1 MSEEDPSFDA
11 AAAAAEETPAS
22 ELPQLSPEPQEGF
35 AGFAVLFVAFVLAIL
50 FLQRS
55 RKKRSTDGEAPE
67 PAKKGETPTKGAAK
81 GETPTKGAAKSAPPT
96 KAATPSAAAADG
108 ADGDPSCCAMCAT
121 EMPQL
126 TWRNAERQRLFCCGA
141 SLCKGCFDETA
152 QKVASSA
159 VDDGTAEDVPSCPQ
173 CSGSL
178 LMSDSVQMEKLREH
192 AEAGKAWAQYEL
204 GSRCESGNQGV
215 TQELADAAYWY
226 ELANEQGYPLAPAS
240 LGACLLIGWEGTEKD
255 YARAKKVLQP
265 AAKKG
270 DARAQRF
277 LAQIFDG
284 GLGVPP
290 SQSDSILWLERA
302 AEQGFAQG
310 QADLGYMFEH
320 GRGVTRSVKTAR
332 KWYKLAAD
340 QGERNAQVCT
350 VRTLTPT
357 LTLTRTRTLAQP

>member
-1 MSEEDPSFDA
+1 M
-11 AAAAAEETPAS
+11 
-22 ELPQLSPEPQEGF
+22 L
-35 AGFAVLFVAFVLAIL
+35 VALVLAVL

-55 RKKRSTDGEAPE
+55 RKKRSTGGEAP
-67 PAKKGETPTKGAAK
+67 KSDNTRTPMKGAAK
-81 GETPTKGAAKSAPPT
+81 AATPT
-96 KAATPSAAAADG
+96 KAATPSAAAADC
-108 ADGDPSCCAMCAT
+108 DPSRCAMCAT

-126 TWRNAERQRLFCCGA
+126 TWRNAERKRLFCCGA

-159 VDDGTAEDVPSCPQ
+159 VDDGSAEDVPSCPQ

-178 LMSDSVQMEKLREH
+178 LMSDSVQMERLREH

-226 ELANEQGYPLAPAS
+226 ELANDQGYPLAPAS

-255 YARAKKVLQP
+255 YARAKKVLLP

-270 DARAQRF
+270 DARAQRY

-320 GRGVTRSVKTAR
+320 GRGVTRSMKTAR

-340 QGERNAQVCT
+340 QGERNAQVC
-350 VRTLTPT
+350 
-357 LTLTRTRTLAQP
+357 AAC

>member
-1 MSEEDPSFDA
+1 
-11 AAAAAEETPAS
+11 
-22 ELPQLSPEPQEGF
+22 
-35 AGFAVLFVAFVLAIL
+35 
-50 FLQRS
+50 
-55 RKKRSTDGEAPE
+55 
-67 PAKKGETPTKGAAK
+67 
-81 GETPTKGAAKSAPPT
+81 
-96 KAATPSAAAADG
+96 
-108 ADGDPSCCAMCAT
+108 MCAT

-126 TWRNAERQRLFCCGA
+126 TWRNSERQRLFCCGA

-152 QKVASSA
+152 QKVASSV
-159 VDDGTAEDVPSCPQ
+159 VDDGTAEAVPSCPQ

-255 YARAKKVLQP
+255 YARAKKVLHP

-320 GRGVTRSVKTAR
+320 GRGVTRSMKMAR

-340 QGERNAQVCT
+340 QGERNAQVHSY
-350 VRTLTPT
+350 P
-357 LTLTRTRTLAQP
+357 